1 MSQLY
6 FIKILDNT
14 GNIWHINMAAIE
26 RWEDADSNSNI
37 DKIWFLNGEVVE
49 APAGALKLAIEA
61 LIAEYFPKLEDNLFV
76 GTLP

>member
-6 FIKILDNT
+6 FIKILDAT
-14 GNIWHINMAAIE
+14 GNVWHINMASIE
-26 RWEDADSNSNI
+26 RWEDAEADSNL

-49 APAGALKLAIEA
+49 APPGALELAIST
-61 LIAEYFPKLEDNLFV
+61 LIAENFPKLEDNIFV